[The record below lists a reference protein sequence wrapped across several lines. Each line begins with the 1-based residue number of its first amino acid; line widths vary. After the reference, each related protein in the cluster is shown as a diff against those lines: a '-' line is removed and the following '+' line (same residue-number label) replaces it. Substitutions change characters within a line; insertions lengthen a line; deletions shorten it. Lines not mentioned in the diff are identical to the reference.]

1 MNSGDIWLDG
11 LWALLGIFLPLIF
24 VLVIILG
31 KNRYTSSRS
40 MKTVTEHKMTGSIDP
55 GLVDNNMLSVL
66 ASKKPLAG
74 LYLLPEGGIL
84 PFTCAEPEDDGSLE
98 HLDTLADWHVS
109 QDAIRFLLYALERD
123 DWKRE
128 FSEWESTLEETLLL
142 AKRAVERDKLRR
154 SLRVIDGGLQDNI
167 TPGGFRE
174 DLSEDGES

>member
-11 LWALLGIFLPLIF
+11 LWALLGIILPLILI
-24 VLVIILG
+24 LVIILS

-40 MKTVTEHKMTGSIDP
+40 MKTVTEHRMTGSVAP
-55 GLVDNNMLSVL
+55 GLMDDLID
-66 ASKKPLAG
+66 KKPLGG

-98 HLDTLADWHVS
+98 YLDTMADWHIS
-109 QDAIRFLLYALERD
+109 QEAIRFLLYALERD

-142 AKRAVERDKLRR
+142 AKRAVERDKLRK
-154 SLRVIDGGLQDNI
+154 SLRVIEGGREDNV
-167 TPGGFRE
+167 TSGGFTE
-174 DLSEDGES
+174 DPAEDGES